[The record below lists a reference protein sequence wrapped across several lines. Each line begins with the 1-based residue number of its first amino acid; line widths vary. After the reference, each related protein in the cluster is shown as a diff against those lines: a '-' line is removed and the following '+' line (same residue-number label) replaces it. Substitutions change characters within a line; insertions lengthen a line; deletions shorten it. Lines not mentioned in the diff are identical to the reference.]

1 MIGVNIP
8 QPSTGGGGTM
18 TKSLW
23 QWTALDNQPT
33 AVSFATLDTR
43 NSIAVLDFDDGA
55 TNENAVFVG
64 GIPDAANLASGI
76 VVRLKWTAT
85 TATSGTVRW
94 GCEWMNLNTD
104 IDSDSFDTAT
114 EANGTTTATSGIPNL
129 TLITCTSIDS
139 LAVGDFFRLK
149 VYRDSADTGND
160 TMTGDAELIAVEVQQ
175 VA

>member
-1 MIGVNIP
+1 MIGISIP
-8 QPSTGGGGTM
+8 QPADTPSI

-33 AVSFATLDTR
+33 ALSFATLDTR

-64 GIPDAANLASGI
+64 GIPNAANLSSGI
-76 VVRLKWTAT
+76 VVRLRWAAT

-104 IDSDSFDTAT
+104 IDSNSFDTAT
-114 EANGTTTATSGIPNL
+114 EANGTTAATSGIPNL

-139 LAVGDFFRLK
+139 LSVGDFFRLK
-149 VYRDSADTGND
+149 IYRDSADTGND